1 MIVVVMMVMLVDGL
15 LLMATAKLLGKEVEL
30 FRMLVSICMD
40 VLFTLLSSLVMPEL
54 LQHFVCR
61 LVILLL
67 MGLTMF
73 GWSSGVIV
81 FTLLNL
87 SLGRIADRENEILSI
102 LLGAAGLGLSCLV
115 LGKRHQYI
123 PVELTC
129 SGQTVTLTAL
139 RDTGNTLRDPVTGRQ
154 VLIVDADIAKKL
166 LGLSPA
172 MLQDPVTN
180 LTAVHG
186 LRLIPYKTIGNTGF
200 LLATHILQAK
210 IGNKKGSVLV
220 AFSPQIFGSHYQALA
235 GGIA

>member
-1 MIVVVMMVMLVDGL
+1 
-15 LLMATAKLLGKEVEL
+15 
-30 FRMLVSICMD
+30 
-40 VLFTLLSSLVMPEL
+40 
-54 LQHFVCR
+54 
-61 LVILLL
+61 
-67 MGLTMF
+67 MF

-139 RDTGNTLRDPVTGRQ
+139 RDTGNTLRDPITGRQ

-166 LGLSPA
+166 LENEGLPITEIASKLNYSTIYVFSRAFKNKFGISPKEFRNSI
-172 MLQDPVTN
+172 LQKK
-180 LTAVHG
+180 AE
-186 LRLIPYKTIGNTGF
+186 TIGE
-200 LLATHILQAK
+200 
-210 IGNKKGSVLV
+210 
-220 AFSPQIFGSHYQALA
+220 
-235 GGIA
+235 